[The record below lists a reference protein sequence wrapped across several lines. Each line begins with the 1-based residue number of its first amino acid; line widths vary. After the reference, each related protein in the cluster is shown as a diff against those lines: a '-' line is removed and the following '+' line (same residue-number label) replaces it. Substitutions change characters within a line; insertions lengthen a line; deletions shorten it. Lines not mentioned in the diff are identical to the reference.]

1 VHDANLLVGADTL
14 SDAGVYLLAEG
25 LAIVQTTDFFPP
37 VVNDPYVYG
46 QIAAANALSDVYA
59 MGAVPRTALN
69 IVGFPVSELGLEV
82 RRVPR
87 AGEGAETSSGVCRL
101 RERVWVLLSPAD
113 PPARRAAVLAAA
125 LREHA
130 GDALESRYLPPA
142 VRARLERA
150 GDARA
155 ERTPGGP
162 APDPGSLGAT

>member
-1 VHDANLLVGADTL
+1 MSPEALLEALDA
-14 SDAGVYLLAEG
+14 LA
-25 LAIVQTTDFFPP
+25 
-37 VVNDPYVYG
+37 
-46 QIAAANALSDVYA
+46 
-59 MGAVPRTALN
+59 R
-69 IVGFPVSELGLEV
+69 ELGLEV

-142 VRARLERA
+142 VRAQLERA